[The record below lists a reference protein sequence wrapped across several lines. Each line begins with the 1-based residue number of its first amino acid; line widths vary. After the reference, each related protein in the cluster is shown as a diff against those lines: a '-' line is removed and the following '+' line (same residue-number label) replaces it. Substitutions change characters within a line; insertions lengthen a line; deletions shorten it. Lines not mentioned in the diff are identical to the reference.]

1 MLPRV
6 AESVMGAVQ
15 GWAASIRFNPTLA
28 AQFEAYP
35 PSAPSS
41 RLQPPLRLDQ
51 DTLTI
56 GLCCLVSVPGSG
68 RRLHMGAAKLG
79 RMCAGRAAC
88 TARAVA
94 GCAAEGCV
102 AAGIQGAAGHVL
114 AWCVQRLPVD
124 GAARLGQPEGKSV
137 CRQCDAPQRARQPS
151 RKPCATAPHV
161 RLPAARQAHTR
172 LAWRLCAARP
182 RPFVSETDRRCLCAV
197 ARSGASCTT

>member
-1 MLPRV
+1 
-6 AESVMGAVQ
+6 MGAVQ

-51 DTLTI
+51 DTLTV
-56 GLCCLVSVPGSG
+56 GLCCLVSVPAAG
-68 RRLHMGAAKLG
+68 RRLHMGAAKL
-79 RMCAGRAAC
+79 AAC
-88 TARAVA
+88 APGGPHAQHAQEQAVLRKAAPLQAFKARQDTFSLGVCN
-94 GCAAEGCV
+94 GCQLMA
-102 AAGIQGAAGHVL
+102 L
-114 AWCVQRLPVD
+114 
-124 GAARLGQPEGKSV
+124 LGWVNPKASLSV
-137 CRQCDAPQRARQPS
+137 CLSTVR
-151 RKPCATAPHV
+151 CATARTATFAEALCDAR
-161 RLPAARQAHTR
+161 RLPAARKAHTR